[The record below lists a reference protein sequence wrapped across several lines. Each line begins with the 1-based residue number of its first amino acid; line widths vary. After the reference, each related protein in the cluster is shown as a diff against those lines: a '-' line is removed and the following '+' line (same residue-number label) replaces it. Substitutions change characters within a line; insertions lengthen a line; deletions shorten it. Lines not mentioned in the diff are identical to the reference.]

1 MFLLLLIILVLVI
14 ILMSIDPVREFI
26 IPRVVSNPL
35 IYDEAYKSRSAFIHD
50 YIGEFLPQPPCT
62 ILNFGCG
69 LNLYSDYLVDSGYE
83 VIALDIN
90 DVSVSKKV
98 KPVIYNGEKI
108 PENLH
113 FDCIIITTVL
123 HHIPE
128 PICINILEQIKTYN
142 KQVIILEDNNVSFL
156 TPLWCMFTNLQFLN
170 HPLNFKTCHEWKELL
185 SKYFRIKNLKV
196 DSDACVF
203 NLFPL
208 KDNIYVK

>member
-1 MFLLLLIILVLVI
+1 MILLLLIILVLVI
-14 ILMSIDPVREFI
+14 ILMSIDHVREFI
-26 IPRVVSNPL
+26 IPMVVSNSL
-35 IYDEAYKSRSAFIHD
+35 IYDGAYQSRSDFINY
-50 YIGEFLPQPPCT
+50 YIREFLPPPPCT

-69 LNLYSDYLVDSGYE
+69 LNLYSDYLVEVGYK

-98 KPVIYNGEKI
+98 KPIIYDGEKI
-108 PENLH
+108 PDNLK

-128 PICINILEQIKTYN
+128 SICINILEQIKTYN

-156 TPLWCMFTNLQFLN
+156 TPLWCMTTNLQFLN

-196 DSDACVF
+196 DSDACAF

-208 KDNIYVK
+208 KDNIYLK